1 LAPRRWPRRSR
12 RISTLRCHSRDAE
25 LSRVKGAAMSNEI
38 ELSISC
44 NDCVRRGT
52 PDCADCLV
60 SFVLGVEPDELVMT
74 AEEAD
79 VVQLFTSQGMMP
91 RLKFQHRSAVSE

>member
-1 LAPRRWPRRSR
+1 
-12 RISTLRCHSRDAE
+12 
-25 LSRVKGAAMSNEI
+25 MSNEI

-91 RLKFQHRSAVSE
+91 RLSSSTVPQYRSSPAREGVE

>member
-1 LAPRRWPRRSR
+1 MN
-12 RISTLRCHSRDAE
+12 DA
-25 LSRVKGAAMSNEI
+25 I

-60 SFVLGVEPDELVMT
+60 SFVLGDVPDELVMSASD
-74 AEEAD
+74 AE

-91 RLKFQHRSAVSE
+91 RLKFQHRTAPES

>member
-1 LAPRRWPRRSR
+1 MSQALVRVEGDE
-12 RISTLRCHSRDAE
+12 RCGMAS
-25 LSRVKGAAMSNEI
+25 GI

-60 SFVLGVEPDELVMT
+60 SFVIGEKPDELVMT
-74 AEEAD
+74 TRDAD
-79 VVQLFTSQGMMP
+79 VVQLFTAQGMMP
-91 RLKFQHRSAVSE
+91 RLKFQHRSNTDS

>member
-1 LAPRRWPRRSR
+1 MWWK
-12 RISTLRCHSRDAE
+12 
-25 LSRVKGAAMSNEI
+25 VKGATMSNEI

-60 SFVLGVEPDELVMT
+60 SFVLGEVPDELVMT
-74 AEEAD
+74 ADEAD

-91 RLKFQHRSAVSE
+91 RLKFQHRSTVSE